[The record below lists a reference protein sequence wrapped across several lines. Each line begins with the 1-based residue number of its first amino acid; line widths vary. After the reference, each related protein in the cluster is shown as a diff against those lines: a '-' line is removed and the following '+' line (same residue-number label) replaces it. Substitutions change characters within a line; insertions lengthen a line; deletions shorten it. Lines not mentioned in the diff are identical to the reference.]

1 MKITGNIAKAIELR
15 YLLTPQKKNK
25 PDEEAMKRL
34 EEIVSHLE
42 KGDIPLEESIRL
54 FEEGSGLLALCS
66 SQLEEAEQKVSLLR
80 RGDDDETEEIPF
92 EE

>member
-1 MKITGNIAKAIELR
+1 MAR
-15 YLLTPQKKNK
+15 KKLSF
-25 PDEEAMKRL
+25 EEAMKRL

-66 SQLEEAEQKVSLLR
+66 SQLEEAEQKVMLLR
-80 RGDDDETEEIPF
+80 RGDSGEAEEIPF
-92 EE
+92 ED

>member
-1 MKITGNIAKAIELR
+1 MAR
-15 YLLTPQKKNK
+15 KKLSF
-25 PDEEAMKRL
+25 EEAMKRL

-80 RGDDDETEEIPF
+80 RGDDDEMAEIPF

>member
-1 MKITGNIAKAIELR
+1 MAR
-15 YLLTPQKKNK
+15 KKLSF
-25 PDEEAMKRL
+25 EEAMKRL

-66 SQLEEAEQKVSLLR
+66 SQLEEAEQKVMLLQ
-80 RGDDDETEEIPF
+80 RGDGEETEEIPF

>member
-1 MKITGNIAKAIELR
+1 MAR
-15 YLLTPQKKNK
+15 KKLSF
-25 PDEEAMKRL
+25 EEAMKRL

-54 FEEGSGLLALCS
+54 VEEGSGLLALCS

-80 RGDDDETEEIPF
+80 RGDDDEMEEIPF

>member
-1 MKITGNIAKAIELR
+1 MAR
-15 YLLTPQKKNK
+15 KKLSF
-25 PDEEAMKRL
+25 EEAMKRL

-66 SQLEEAEQKVSLLR
+66 SQLEEAEQKVCLLR

>member
-1 MKITGNIAKAIELR
+1 LAR
-15 YLLTPQKKNK
+15 KKLSF
-25 PDEEAMKRL
+25 EEAMKRL

-80 RGDDDETEEIPF
+80 RGDDDETEGIPF

>member
-1 MKITGNIAKAIELR
+1 MAR
-15 YLLTPQKKNK
+15 KKLSF
-25 PDEEAMKRL
+25 EEAMKRL

-54 FEEGSGLLALCS
+54 FEEGSGLLAFCS

>member
-1 MKITGNIAKAIELR
+1 MAR
-15 YLLTPQKKNK
+15 KKLSF
-25 PDEEAMKRL
+25 EEAMKRL

-66 SQLEEAEQKVSLLR
+66 SQLEEAEQKVMLLQ
-80 RGDDDETEEIPF
+80 RGAGEETEEIPF
-92 EE
+92 ED

>member
-1 MKITGNIAKAIELR
+1 LAR
-15 YLLTPQKKNK
+15 KKLSF
-25 PDEEAMKRL
+25 EEAMKRL

-66 SQLEEAEQKVSLLR
+66 SQLEEAEQKVMLLE
-80 RGDDDETEEIPF
+80 RGSGEETEEIPF

>member
-1 MKITGNIAKAIELR
+1 MAR
-15 YLLTPQKKNK
+15 KKLSF
-25 PDEEAMKRL
+25 EEAMKRL

-80 RGDDDETEEIPF
+80 RGDDDGTEEIPF

>member
-1 MKITGNIAKAIELR
+1 MAR
-15 YLLTPQKKNK
+15 KKLSF
-25 PDEEAMKRL
+25 EEAMKRL

-66 SQLEEAEQKVSLLR
+66 SQLEEAEQKVMLLQ
-80 RGDDDETEEIPF
+80 RGSGEETEEIPF

>member
-1 MKITGNIAKAIELR
+1 MAR
-15 YLLTPQKKNK
+15 KKLSF
-25 PDEEAMKRL
+25 EEAMKRL

-42 KGDIPLEESIRL
+42 KGDIPLEVSIHL
-54 FEEGSGLLALCS
+54 FEEGSGLFALCS

-80 RGDDDETEEIPF
+80 RGDDDENEEIPF

>member
-1 MKITGNIAKAIELR
+1 MAR
-15 YLLTPQKKNK
+15 KKLSF
-25 PDEEAMKRL
+25 EEAMKRL

-54 FEEGSGLLALCS
+54 FEEGSGLLVLCS
-66 SQLEEAEQKVSLLR
+66 SQLEDAEQKVSLLR

>member
-1 MKITGNIAKAIELR
+1 MAR
-15 YLLTPQKKNK
+15 KKLSF
-25 PDEEAMKRL
+25 EEAMKRL

-80 RGDDDETEEIPF
+80 RGDDDETEDIPF

>member
-1 MKITGNIAKAIELR
+1 MAR
-15 YLLTPQKKNK
+15 KKLSF
-25 PDEEAMKRL
+25 EEAMKRL

-66 SQLEEAEQKVSLLR
+66 SQLEDAEQKVSLLR

>member
-1 MKITGNIAKAIELR
+1 MAR
-15 YLLTPQKKNK
+15 KKLSF
-25 PDEEAMKRL
+25 EEAMKRL

-66 SQLEEAEQKVSLLR
+66 SQLEEAEQKVMLLQ
-80 RGDDDETEEIPF
+80 RGASEETEEIPF
-92 EE
+92 EN

>member
-1 MKITGNIAKAIELR
+1 MAR
-15 YLLTPQKKNK
+15 KKLSFE
-25 PDEEAMKRL
+25 DSMKRL
-34 EEIVSHLE
+34 EEIVAHLE

-66 SQLEEAEQKVSLLR
+66 GMLEEAEQKVSLLR
-80 RGDDDETEEIPF
+80 RRSDGATEEIPF

>member
-1 MKITGNIAKAIELR
+1 MAR
-15 YLLTPQKKNK
+15 KKLSF
-25 PDEEAMKRL
+25 EEAMKRL

-66 SQLEEAEQKVSLLR
+66 SQLEEAEQKVRLLR

>member
-1 MKITGNIAKAIELR
+1 MAR
-15 YLLTPQKKNK
+15 KKLSF
-25 PDEEAMKRL
+25 EEAMKRL

-92 EE
+92 EQ

>member
-1 MKITGNIAKAIELR
+1 LAR
-15 YLLTPQKKNK
+15 KKLSF
-25 PDEEAMKRL
+25 EEAMKRL

-54 FEEGSGLLALCS
+54 FEEGSDLLALCS
-66 SQLEEAEQKVSLLR
+66 SQLEEAEQKVSMLR

>member
-1 MKITGNIAKAIELR
+1 MAR
-15 YLLTPQKKNK
+15 KKLSF
-25 PDEEAMKRL
+25 DEAMKRL

>member
-1 MKITGNIAKAIELR
+1 MAR
-15 YLLTPQKKNK
+15 KKLSF
-25 PDEEAMKRL
+25 EEAMKRL

-66 SQLEEAEQKVSLLR
+66 SQLEEAEQKVALLK
-80 RGDDDETEEIPF
+80 RGAGDETEEVSF
-92 EE
+92 DE

>member
-1 MKITGNIAKAIELR
+1 MAR
-15 YLLTPQKKNK
+15 KKLSF
-25 PDEEAMKRL
+25 EEAMKRL

-66 SQLEEAEQKVSLLR
+66 SQLEEAEQKVCLLR
-80 RGDDDETEEIPF
+80 RGDDDEMEEIPF

>member
-1 MKITGNIAKAIELR
+1 LAR
-15 YLLTPQKKNK
+15 KKLSF
-25 PDEEAMKRL
+25 EEAMKQL

>member
-1 MKITGNIAKAIELR
+1 
-15 YLLTPQKKNK
+15 
-25 PDEEAMKRL
+25 MKRL

-66 SQLEEAEQKVSLLR
+66 SQLEEAEQKVRLLR

>member
-1 MKITGNIAKAIELR
+1 MAR
-15 YLLTPQKKNK
+15 KKLAF
-25 PDEEAMKRL
+25 EEAMKRL

>member
-1 MKITGNIAKAIELR
+1 MAR
-15 YLLTPQKKNK
+15 KKLSF
-25 PDEEAMKRL
+25 EEAMKRL

-66 SQLEEAEQKVSLLR
+66 SGRSNHQYGQQENYNLFHVIRILAQR
-80 RGDDDETEEIPF
+80 
-92 EE
+92 

>member
-1 MKITGNIAKAIELR
+1 MAR
-15 YLLTPQKKNK
+15 KKLSF
-25 PDEEAMKRL
+25 EEAMKRL

-54 FEEGSGLLALCS
+54 FEEGSGLLVLCS

>member
-1 MKITGNIAKAIELR
+1 MARRKLSF
-15 YLLTPQKKNK
+15 
-25 PDEEAMKRL
+25 EEAMKRL

-66 SQLEEAEQKVSLLR
+66 GLLEEAEQKVAMLR
-80 RGDDDETEEIPF
+80 QRDDDETEEVPF

>member
-1 MKITGNIAKAIELR
+1 MAR
-15 YLLTPQKKNK
+15 KKLSFE
-25 PDEEAMKRL
+25 DAMKRL

-66 SQLEEAEQKVSLLR
+66 SQLEEAEQKVMLLQ
-80 RGDDDETEEIPF
+80 RGSGEETEEIPF

>member
-1 MKITGNIAKAIELR
+1 LAR
-15 YLLTPQKKNK
+15 KKLSF
-25 PDEEAMKRL
+25 EEAMKRL

>member
-1 MKITGNIAKAIELR
+1 MARKKISF
-15 YLLTPQKKNK
+15 
-25 PDEEAMKRL
+25 EEAMKRL

-66 SQLEEAEQKVSLLR
+66 SQLEEAEQKVMLLE
-80 RGDDDETEEIPF
+80 RGSGEETEEIPF

>member
-1 MKITGNIAKAIELR
+1 MAR
-15 YLLTPQKKNK
+15 KKLSF
-25 PDEEAMKRL
+25 EEAMKRL

-80 RGDDDETEEIPF
+80 RGDEDEMEEIPF

>member
-1 MKITGNIAKAIELR
+1 LAR
-15 YLLTPQKKNK
+15 KKLSF
-25 PDEEAMKRL
+25 EEAMKRL

-66 SQLEEAEQKVSLLR
+66 SQLEEAEQKVMLLQ
-80 RGDDDETEEIPF
+80 RGDGEETEEIPF